1 MEWMFCFVVTE
12 QDEWPALPSA
22 APSCIGLGLAKGI
35 ITLCEPLGVCR
46 QCLIHL

>member
-1 MEWMFCFVVTE
+1 MFCFSVTA

-22 APSCIGLGLAKGI
+22 APSRIGLGHAKGA
-35 ITLCEPLGVCR
+35 ITLCEPLGFRR